1 MAVLEFSPTIGD
13 RIVLALRK
21 ANMTQSQL
29 ADRLHVAPSS
39 VSRWVSEKTPID
51 VPTLQKIAI
60 ITGQRR
66 LVLDLVDLP
75 DPEPTEPGNVVP
87 LADRP
92 DLGFRG
98 PTCIPES
105 AGQKVRPR
113 AA

>member
-29 ADRLHVAPSS
+29 AERLHVAPSS

-66 LVLDLVDLP
+66 LILDLADLP

-87 LADRP
+87 ISSGDSTP
-92 DLGFRG
+92 DLHDPSSGCMWE
-98 PTCIPES
+98 T
-105 AGQKVRPR
+105 AGQ